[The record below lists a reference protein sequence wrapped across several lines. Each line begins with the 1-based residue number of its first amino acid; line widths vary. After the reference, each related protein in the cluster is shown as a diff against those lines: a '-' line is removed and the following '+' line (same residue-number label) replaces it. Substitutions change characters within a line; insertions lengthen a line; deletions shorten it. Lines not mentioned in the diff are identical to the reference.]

1 MAVVNR
7 NFRNVAA
14 AEEEGSDQLGFET
27 PRSGIATPQPD
38 LHDKRLPGIMSY
50 FNQVRPS
57 SLSRLFSGTF
67 KSNGQR
73 PAITQPDPEPA
84 PEPDTPPT
92 DEAPEAVS
100 TSQPTPDATKANA
113 GAAFSEDE
121 APLMPHEMVGLSSGA
136 SAPSTSSLHS
146 YPTPPASQ
154 PSSLRGSKGDSRPGS
169 PPVSRSSS
177 PRKFSV
183 SDLGRGKMRRH
194 SLLAPL
200 TTAVDASG
208 TSAHQ
213 LSNPASG
220 PPTGPASPSH
230 SRVSS
235 GAGIV
240 SSGSSACLSHL
251 KKLTLAS
258 ATKSGTSTPTRALS
272 SSAAPPPP
280 PSDPVEE
287 SRRHNGE
294 PVDRTATHTPTPA
307 GVQAPAAKGKL
318 TIKIAE
324 ARGLKM
330 CQNPYA
336 VVVFQRS
343 ELISGAPR
351 VVAEDNDDAAIA
363 AVASGGIPI
372 QRQGSDSGRPAMAI
386 PMRSRQSS
394 NTSVTDY
401 ATFRN
406 RNGGRR
412 SFTNPK
418 WDAEAIL

>member
-1 MAVVNR
+1 
-7 NFRNVAA
+7 
-14 AEEEGSDQLGFET
+14 
-27 PRSGIATPQPD
+27 
-38 LHDKRLPGIMSY
+38 MSY

-57 SLSRLFSGTF
+57 SLSRLISGTF
-67 KSNGQR
+67 KSQR
-73 PAITQPDPEPA
+73 PVVTQPAPEPA
-84 PEPDTPPT
+84 PEPDTPPI
-92 DEAPEAVS
+92 DESSEAVS
-100 TSQPTPDATKANA
+100 SKQPPHDTSETRTDADS
-113 GAAFSEDE
+113 SEDE
-121 APLMPHEMVGLSSGA
+121 APLLSHEMAGLSPESPALAASGVH
-136 SAPSTSSLHS
+136 P

-154 PSSLRGSKGDSRPGS
+154 PSSLRGSKGESRPGS
-169 PPVSRSSS
+169 PPVSRSASL
-177 PRKFSV
+177 RKFSV
-183 SDLGRGKMRRH
+183 SDRGLGMMRRH

-200 TTAVDASG
+200 TTVDASSA
-208 TSAHQ
+208 SAHH
-213 LSNPASG
+213 LSNLTSG
-220 PPTGPASPSH
+220 PSTGPNSPSH

-235 GAGIV
+235 DAGGVLSKSASV
-240 SSGSSACLSHL
+240 SYL
-251 KKLTLAS
+251 KKLTLAPGS
-258 ATKSGTSTPTRALS
+258 KSGTSTPTRALS

-287 SRRHNGE
+287 LRSQNGE
-294 PVDRTATHTPTPA
+294 AIDRTATHTPTPA

-324 ARGLKM
+324 ARGLRM

-351 VVAEDNDDAAIA
+351 TVAEGDGDAAIA
-363 AVASGGIPI
+363 AVAAGGIPI

-394 NTSVTDY
+394 NTSITDY